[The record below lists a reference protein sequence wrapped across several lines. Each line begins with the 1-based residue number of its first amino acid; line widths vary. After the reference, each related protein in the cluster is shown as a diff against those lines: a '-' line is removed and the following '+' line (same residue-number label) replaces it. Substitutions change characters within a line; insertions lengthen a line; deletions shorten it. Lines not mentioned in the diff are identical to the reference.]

1 MEKFK
6 LRFVN
11 EPEFIIHG
19 PAVVCKIRF
28 TIDIP
33 ELGWGEV
40 AKIESKFPLLE
51 FDSNK
56 AYGQISSK
64 TVCLSCDEYDV
75 TIGKH
80 IAESKCKVKAYSVCY
95 RVINEILGM
104 KTDQIY
110 KAVALRDQVSS
121 LLSSEIDHVNE
132 ISGREDSVPN

>member
-1 MEKFK
+1 MERFK
-6 LRFVN
+6 LRFIN

-33 ELGWGEV
+33 GLSWDELIKLGR
-40 AKIESKFPLLE
+40 KFPLLE
-51 FDSNK
+51 FTQDRV
-56 AYGQISSK
+56 YGQISSK

-75 TIGKH
+75 MTGRH

-95 RVINEILGM
+95 RVINEILGI
-104 KTDQIY
+104 KTDKIY
-110 KAVALRDQVSS
+110 NAIALRGQVSG
-121 LLSSEIDHVNE
+121 LLRSEIDHVNE